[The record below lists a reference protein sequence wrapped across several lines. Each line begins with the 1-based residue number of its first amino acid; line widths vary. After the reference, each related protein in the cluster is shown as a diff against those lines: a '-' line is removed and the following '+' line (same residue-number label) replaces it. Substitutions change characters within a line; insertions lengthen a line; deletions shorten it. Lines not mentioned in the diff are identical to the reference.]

1 METPIRVLIAD
12 DNADM
17 RRIERMMISRAE
29 GFEIVGEA
37 EDGVQLLTLVEQEK
51 PQLVFLDVEMPGKTG
66 VECARVIQD
75 MNPAIVL
82 IFATAHDEYMGDAFE
97 VYAFDYLLKP
107 FKKERVMQTL
117 ERAKKRIRHQTDGE
131 TPLPVN
137 PTPHPVSGRLM
148 LHHKDG
154 VSFLNVSD
162 IVLVQREDRTTVF
175 YTASGERYVTSD
187 SLSDT
192 EARLDPSI
200 FFRCH
205 KSYIINLNHIK
216 NITPLW
222 ALDVHCPPA
231 GDGAGR
237 AHHARKVRGIGEN
250 VLLTCLTRLVRCA
263 IIETRLEETN
273 RKFLTGWLVK
283 TNRKE
288 ENMKQP
294 VKKIISH
301 LLMFALVLCVA
312 IAPSLAESKPDCLQ
326 TISGENGTT
335 YSNLF
340 DVILSD
346 DYDSVWEEHCKAI
359 VGEENAAE
367 AVEMLK
373 SFISGDV
380 YGDDAVALYGDGS
393 EGFIFDCWYLN
404 DVKSFTMNGDEITI
418 NKLDGTSETHK
429 YRCIGT
435 YQIGADETM
444 TWGGETFCPAFDCE
458 VYQATDDAG
467 DFTYFFFRDDTMET
481 TYHIEF
487 RYGSDLAALQQYM
500 KGQYA
505 YWLAAGIDA
514 NADAET
520 IDNVIALF
528 CTENLSVEE

>member
-131 TPLPVN
+131 TPLPVH

-205 KSYIINLNHIK
+205 KSSTTSK
-216 NITPLW
+216 TS
-222 ALDVHCPPA
+222 PPM
-231 GDGAGR
+231 GAGR
-237 AHHARKVRGIGEN
+237 TLSTCRGRSRTRSSRTKSTRNWRKCSPD
-250 VLLTCLTRLVRCA
+250 LLD
-263 IIETRLEETN
+263 
-273 RKFLTGWLVK
+273 K
-283 TNRKE
+283 
-288 ENMKQP
+288 
-294 VKKIISH
+294 
-301 LLMFALVLCVA
+301 
-312 IAPSLAESKPDCLQ
+312 
-326 TISGENGTT
+326 
-335 YSNLF
+335 
-340 DVILSD
+340 
-346 DYDSVWEEHCKAI
+346 
-359 VGEENAAE
+359 
-367 AVEMLK
+367 
-373 SFISGDV
+373 
-380 YGDDAVALYGDGS
+380 
-393 EGFIFDCWYLN
+393 
-404 DVKSFTMNGDEITI
+404 
-418 NKLDGTSETHK
+418 
-429 YRCIGT
+429 
-435 YQIGADETM
+435 IGAL
-444 TWGGETFCPAFDCE
+444 C
-458 VYQATDDAG
+458 
-467 DFTYFFFRDDTMET
+467 
-481 TYHIEF
+481 YH
-487 RYGSDLAALQQYM
+487 R
-500 KGQYA
+500 
-505 YWLAAGIDA
+505 
-514 NADAET
+514 NAVRR
-520 IDNVIALF
+520 N
-528 CTENLSVEE
+528 

>member
-1 METPIRVLIAD
+1 METPIRVVIAD

-131 TPLPVN
+131 TPLPVH

-175 YTASGERYVTSD
+175 TPRPANDMLRPIRSLTRKHGLIHPSSSAATKATS
-187 SLSDT
+187 STST
-192 EARLDPSI
+192 TS
-200 FFRCH
+200 
-205 KSYIINLNHIK
+205 KTS
-216 NITPLW
+216 
-222 ALDVHCPPA
+222 PPM
-231 GDGAGR
+231 GAGR
-237 AHHARKVRGIGEN
+237 TLSTCRGRSRTRSSRMKSTRNWRKCSRDT
-250 VLLTCLTRLVRCA
+250 LTEVMLCVT
-263 IIETRLEETN
+263 IELRLENTN

-283 TNRKE
+283 TNREE

-404 DVKSFTMNGDEITI
+404 DVNSFTMNGDEITI

-500 KGQYA
+500 KGRYA

>member
-1 METPIRVLIAD
+1 METPIRVVIAD

-131 TPLPVN
+131 TPLPVH

-192 EARLDPSI
+192 EARLDSSI

-222 ALDVHCPPA
+222 ALDVHRPFA

-250 VLLTCLTRLVRCA
+250 VLVT
-263 IIETRLEETN
+263 
-273 RKFLTGWLVK
+273 
-283 TNRKE
+283 
-288 ENMKQP
+288 P
-294 VKKIISH
+294 
-301 LLMFALVLCVA
+301 
-312 IAPSLAESKPDCLQ
+312 
-326 TISGENGTT
+326 
-335 YSNLF
+335 
-340 DVILSD
+340 
-346 DYDSVWEEHCKAI
+346 
-359 VGEENAAE
+359 
-367 AVEMLK
+367 
-373 SFISGDV
+373 
-380 YGDDAVALYGDGS
+380 
-393 EGFIFDCWYLN
+393 
-404 DVKSFTMNGDEITI
+404 
-418 NKLDGTSETHK
+418 
-429 YRCIGT
+429 
-435 YQIGADETM
+435 
-444 TWGGETFCPAFDCE
+444 
-458 VYQATDDAG
+458 
-467 DFTYFFFRDDTMET
+467 
-481 TYHIEF
+481 
-487 RYGSDLAALQQYM
+487 
-500 KGQYA
+500 
-505 YWLAAGIDA
+505 
-514 NADAET
+514 
-520 IDNVIALF
+520 
-528 CTENLSVEE
+528 

>member
-1 METPIRVLIAD
+1 METPIRVVIAD

-131 TPLPVN
+131 TPLPVH

-175 YTASGERYVTSD
+175 TPRPASDMLRPIRSLTRKHGLIHPSSSAATKATS
-187 SLSDT
+187 STST
-192 EARLDPSI
+192 TSRTS
-200 FFRCH
+200 
-205 KSYIINLNHIK
+205 
-216 NITPLW
+216 
-222 ALDVHCPPA
+222 PPM
-231 GDGAGR
+231 GAGR
-237 AHHARKVRGIGEN
+237 TSSICKGRSRTRSSRMKSTRNWRKCSRDT
-250 VLLTCLTRLVRCA
+250 LTEVMLCVT
-263 IIETRLEETN
+263 IELRLENTN
-273 RKFLTGWLVK
+273 RKFLIGWLVK

-288 ENMKQP
+288 ENMKHP

-500 KGQYA
+500 KGRYA

-528 CTENLSVEE
+528 CTENLSAEEE

>member
-1 METPIRVLIAD
+1 M
-12 DNADM
+12 
-17 RRIERMMISRAE
+17 
-29 GFEIVGEA
+29 
-37 EDGVQLLTLVEQEK
+37 
-51 PQLVFLDVEMPGKTG
+51 
-66 VECARVIQD
+66 
-75 MNPAIVL
+75 
-82 IFATAHDEYMGDAFE
+82 
-97 VYAFDYLLKP
+97 
-107 FKKERVMQTL
+107 
-117 ERAKKRIRHQTDGE
+117 KR
-131 TPLPVN
+131 
-137 PTPHPVSGRLM
+137 
-148 LHHKDG
+148 
-154 VSFLNVSD
+154 
-162 IVLVQREDRTTVF
+162 
-175 YTASGERYVTSD
+175 
-187 SLSDT
+187 
-192 EARLDPSI
+192 
-200 FFRCH
+200 
-205 KSYIINLNHIK
+205 
-216 NITPLW
+216 
-222 ALDVHCPPA
+222 
-231 GDGAGR
+231 
-237 AHHARKVRGIGEN
+237 
-250 VLLTCLTRLVRCA
+250 
-263 IIETRLEETN
+263 
-273 RKFLTGWLVK
+273 
-283 TNRKE
+283 
-288 ENMKQP
+288 P

-312 IAPSLAESKPDCLQ
+312 IASSLAESKPDCLQ

-340 DVILSD
+340 DVILSG

-367 AVEMLK
+367 AVVMLK

-404 DVKSFTMNGDEITI
+404 DVKAFTMNGDEITI
-418 NKLDGTSETHK
+418 DKLDGTSETHK

-500 KGQYA
+500 KGRYA

>member
-1 METPIRVLIAD
+1 METPIRVVIAD

-131 TPLPVN
+131 TPLPVH

-175 YTASGERYVTSD
+175 YTTSGERYVTSD

-200 FFRCH
+200 H
-205 KSYIINLNHIK
+205 LLPLPQKLHHQPQPHQEHH
-216 NITPLW
+216 PLW
-222 ALDVHCPPA
+222 ALDVHRPFA

-250 VLLTCLTRLVRCA
+250 VLVT
-263 IIETRLEETN
+263 
-273 RKFLTGWLVK
+273 
-283 TNRKE
+283 
-288 ENMKQP
+288 P
-294 VKKIISH
+294 
-301 LLMFALVLCVA
+301 
-312 IAPSLAESKPDCLQ
+312 
-326 TISGENGTT
+326 
-335 YSNLF
+335 
-340 DVILSD
+340 
-346 DYDSVWEEHCKAI
+346 
-359 VGEENAAE
+359 
-367 AVEMLK
+367 
-373 SFISGDV
+373 
-380 YGDDAVALYGDGS
+380 
-393 EGFIFDCWYLN
+393 
-404 DVKSFTMNGDEITI
+404 
-418 NKLDGTSETHK
+418 
-429 YRCIGT
+429 
-435 YQIGADETM
+435 
-444 TWGGETFCPAFDCE
+444 
-458 VYQATDDAG
+458 
-467 DFTYFFFRDDTMET
+467 
-481 TYHIEF
+481 
-487 RYGSDLAALQQYM
+487 
-500 KGQYA
+500 
-505 YWLAAGIDA
+505 
-514 NADAET
+514 
-520 IDNVIALF
+520 
-528 CTENLSVEE
+528 

>member
-1 METPIRVLIAD
+1 METPIRVVIAD

-82 IFATAHDEYMGDAFE
+82 IFATAHDEYMGDAF
-97 VYAFDYLLKP
+97 
-107 FKKERVMQTL
+107 
-117 ERAKKRIRHQTDGE
+117 
-131 TPLPVN
+131 
-137 PTPHPVSGRLM
+137 
-148 LHHKDG
+148 
-154 VSFLNVSD
+154 
-162 IVLVQREDRTTVF
+162 
-175 YTASGERYVTSD
+175 
-187 SLSDT
+187 
-192 EARLDPSI
+192 
-200 FFRCH
+200 
-205 KSYIINLNHIK
+205 
-216 NITPLW
+216 
-222 ALDVHCPPA
+222 
-231 GDGAGR
+231 
-237 AHHARKVRGIGEN
+237 
-250 VLLTCLTRLVRCA
+250 
-263 IIETRLEETN
+263 
-273 RKFLTGWLVK
+273 
-283 TNRKE
+283 
-288 ENMKQP
+288 
-294 VKKIISH
+294 
-301 LLMFALVLCVA
+301 
-312 IAPSLAESKPDCLQ
+312 
-326 TISGENGTT
+326 
-335 YSNLF
+335 LF

-500 KGQYA
+500 KGRYA